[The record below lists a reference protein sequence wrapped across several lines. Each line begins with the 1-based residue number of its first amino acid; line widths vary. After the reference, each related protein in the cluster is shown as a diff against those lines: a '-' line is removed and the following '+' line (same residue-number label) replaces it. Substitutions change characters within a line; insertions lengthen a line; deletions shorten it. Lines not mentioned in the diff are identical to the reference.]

1 MWRKIVSVVAG
12 LVAWVVIATIL
23 DRALRLVWPEYAA
36 ALPVFQFTLPMMLAR
51 LTEGTLTTIAAGWF
65 ARWITRTPLWLAYV
79 QGGLIL
85 LAFLPVHYRLWH
97 SFPVWYHLAFLVPLI
112 PLTWLG
118 ASLARPAGRP
128 GGETASLPPS
138 GR

>member
-1 MWRKIVSVVAG
+1 MWRKIGSVVAG
-12 LVAWVVIATIL
+12 LAAWVVIATIL
-23 DRALRLVWPEYAA
+23 DRALRFVWPDYAA
-36 ALPVFQFTLPMMLAR
+36 ALPVFHFTLPMMFAR
-51 LTEGTLTTIAAGWF
+51 LTEGALTTIAAGWF
-65 ARWITRTPLWLAYV
+65 ARWIARTPLWLAYV

-85 LAFLPVHYRLWH
+85 LAFLPVHYKLWH
-97 SFPVWYHLAFLVPLI
+97 SFPIWYHLTFLVPLI

>member
-1 MWRKIVSVVAG
+1 MWRKIGSVVAG
-12 LVAWVVIATIL
+12 LAAWVVIATIL
-23 DRALRLVWPEYAA
+23 DRALRFVWPDYAA
-36 ALPVFQFTLPMMLAR
+36 ALPVFHFTLPMMFAR
-51 LTEGTLTTIAAGWF
+51 LTEGALTTIAAGWF
-65 ARWITRTPLWLAYV
+65 ARWIARTPLWLAYV

-97 SFPVWYHLAFLVPLI
+97 DFPVWYHLAFLVPLI

-118 ASLARPAGRP
+118 ATLARPAGRP